1 MNILAFNDTKSSSTF
16 ETRKKAINAIIN
28 LGWSYIKT
36 CGYYHTSRTSV
47 YRWVKKYKNNPCDES
62 IALLSHKPKTVHPNA
77 YNNELIQRILNK
89 HKRCPEKTKF
99 EIWCEFQSSNDR
111 FKPSYMTILRA
122 FRRNNEEFMYKTNKK
137 KKHDKPYNTPK
148 MPGEKWQVDVKYVP
162 KECKAPNLN
171 GKFYQYTILDE
182 FSRKRF
188 LYFTN
193 EHSMYETV
201 KALDKAIPFFGY
213 VPKQIQTDNGFEFS
227 DRAKRD
233 KKSKTSRKYNNI
245 LEKFL
250 IEKGINH
257 HFIRPRTPKHNG
269 KVERSHRIDQ
279 EQFYRYLNFYSFADL
294 KAQGKKWMTK
304 YNNKPRFVLGFKSP
318 NQKELEG
325 FKAIYQNTGEIRCL
339 KCFTSIVN

>member
-1 MNILAFNDTKSSSTF
+1 MNILALNDTKSSSTF
-16 ETRKKAINAIIN
+16 GTRKKAINAIIK

-77 YNNELIQRILNK
+77 YNSESIQRILNK

-99 EIWCEFQSSNDR
+99 EIWCEFQVSNDQ

-122 FRRNNEEFMYKTNKK
+122 FRRNNADFLYKTNKK
-137 KKHDKPYNTPK
+137 KKHDKPYDTPQI
-148 MPGEKWQVDVKYVP
+148 PGEKWQVDVKYVP
-162 KECKAPNLN
+162 KECKVFNLD

-182 FSRKRF
+182 YSRKRF

-201 KALDKAIPFFGY
+201 KALDKAIPYFGY
-213 VPKQIQTDNGFEFS
+213 IPKQIQTDNGFEFS

-233 KKSKTSRKYNNI
+233 KESKTSRKYDNI

-250 IEKGINH
+250 TQKGIEH
-257 HFIRPRTPKHNG
+257 HFIRPRTPEHNG

-279 EQFYRYLNFYSFADL
+279 EQFYRYLNFYSLDDL
-294 KAQGKKWMTK
+294 KMQGKKWMSK

-325 FKAIYQNTGEIRCL
+325 FKKMYQNTGEIRCL